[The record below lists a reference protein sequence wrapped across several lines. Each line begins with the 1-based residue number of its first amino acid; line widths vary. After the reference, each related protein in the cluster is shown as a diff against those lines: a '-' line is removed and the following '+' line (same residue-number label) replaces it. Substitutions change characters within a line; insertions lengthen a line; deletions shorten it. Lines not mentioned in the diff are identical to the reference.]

1 MPAMTI
7 RTSLGPLE
15 RQAMNLVWEL
25 EECCVASIVK
35 RLQHPRAYTTIM
47 TTLTRLYHKGLLNRR
62 WADGKFLYSARLSH
76 QQLEEAVDQELITQ
90 VLRRPAPSRDAIIAS
105 LLQASQT
112 RNSKRFT
119 KTARSSR
126 VKAAVEQSGKLR
138 TRFARGRFER

>member
-25 EECCVASIVK
+25 EECCVANIVK

-76 QQLEEAVDQELITQ
+76 QQLEEAIDQELITR
-90 VLRRPAPSRDAIIAS
+90 VLRRPAASRDSIISS
-105 LLQASQT
+105 LLQAAQA
-112 RNSKRFT
+112 RDSKRFP
-119 KTARSSR
+119 KALRSSR
-126 VKAAVEQSGKLR
+126 AKPPVGRSGKLR